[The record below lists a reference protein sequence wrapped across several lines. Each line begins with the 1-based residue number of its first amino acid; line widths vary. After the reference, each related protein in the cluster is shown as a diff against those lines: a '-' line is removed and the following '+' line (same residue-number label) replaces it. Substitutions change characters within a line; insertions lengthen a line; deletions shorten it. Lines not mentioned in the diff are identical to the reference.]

1 MNKKI
6 INIKELVVSVP
17 DYYTSHERK
26 AMLKAIEIGGFKY
39 TALLNE
45 SSTITFEYAF
55 RKLKEFE
62 EDKPRTVIFVDL
74 GHSS

>member
-55 RKLKEFE
+55 QKIKEFE

>member
-1 MNKKI
+1 MQ
-6 INIKELVVSVP
+6 
-17 DYYTSHERK
+17 
-26 AMLKAIEIGGFKY
+26 KAIEIDGFKY

-55 RKLKEFE
+55 RKMKEFE
-62 EDKPRTVIFVDL
+62 EDKPRTIIFVDL